1 MTDPSTSTAI
11 PENPH
16 KNENV
21 VLFIILICS
30 ILLMP
35 VIYLCYKL
43 YLVWKA
49 KKEKIKRILKQ
60 NERLKALHSKAISIK
75 LLTGQKIGS
84 SLSVSRLQAHS
95 IRLPQCRL
103 ESPWLRRPHFRVK
116 SKVCGI
122 QRIQYFHKEAV
133 AAVQE
138 LDVGQSS
145 STSSKKSNGD
155 IGIRLR
161 VPQDDELP
169 RLPQNGILRNHS
181 KQHHP
186 TMDQEEDQVVE
197 APAEDEKES
206 TPMLTAHTNGILGN
220 GNAGRRSRKFDG
232 NGVGNG
238 RRSPYYWNSHETSR
252 PPSRA
257 LASPVL
263 PQTNGHAN
271 GHANYGDGAQ
281 KQSVQ
286 TYDFEDEPMPSD
298 SCCCGKVHIMK
309 GCRAVAI
316 LSLLSVIANGILYVF
331 GFTRFG
337 VSTWIEILIL
347 IFELFTIFMLFCGL
361 SRKRSG
367 FLKPYLFFNTIWA
380 VCLCILFLMCV
391 WQLIRGGNMP
401 ANLWKNLKHMKGQ
414 SEFDRA
420 KESFRKSDD
429 NTIIIGIV
437 TALAMTGLASLIVV
451 DFIFVQ
457 IVYRTFHYLAYK
469 EDKAKEQGGQVISH
483 NF

>member
-1 MTDPSTSTAI
+1 MDERPNSRSLPTTSKSSDLTSTSIDETIAPNTSQAI
-11 PENPH
+11 DG
-16 KNENV
+16 
-21 VLFIILICS
+21 VLQ
-30 ILLMP
+30 
-35 VIYLCYKL
+35 V
-43 YLVWKA
+43 KA
-49 KKEKIKRILKQ
+49 APPPL
-60 NERLKALHSKAISIK
+60 
-75 LLTGQKIGS
+75 
-84 SLSVSRLQAHS
+84 
-95 IRLPQCRL
+95 
-103 ESPWLRRPHFRVK
+103 
-116 SKVCGI
+116 
-122 QRIQYFHKEAV
+122 
-133 AAVQE
+133 
-138 LDVGQSS
+138 
-145 STSSKKSNGD
+145 KKSNGD

-186 TMDQEEDQVVE
+186 
-197 APAEDEKES
+197 
-206 TPMLTAHTNGILGN
+206 N
-220 GNAGRRSRKFDG
+220 
-232 NGVGNG
+232 
-238 RRSPYYWNSHETSR
+238 
-252 PPSRA
+252 
-257 LASPVL
+257 
-263 PQTNGHAN
+263 
-271 GHANYGDGAQ
+271 GDGAQ